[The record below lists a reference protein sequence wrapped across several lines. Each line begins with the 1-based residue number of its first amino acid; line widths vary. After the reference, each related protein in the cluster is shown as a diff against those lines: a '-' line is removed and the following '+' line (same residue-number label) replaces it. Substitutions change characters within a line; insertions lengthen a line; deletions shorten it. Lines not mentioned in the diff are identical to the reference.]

1 MSTARHLRTVPR
13 PYDLPDVFA
22 SLEDGMRLLNA
33 DVDDL
38 SDREAWAEA
47 HRVRRALAELLAHG
61 DRALVLPPF
70 ERVSA
75 VAWCRRRLALLDA
88 RRAS

>member
-1 MSTARHLRTVPR
+1 MSAARHLRIVPR
-13 PYDLPDVFA
+13 PYNLPDPFA
-22 SLEDGMRLLNA
+22 SLEDGLRLLNEDVA
-33 DVDDL
+33 DF
-38 SDREAWAEA
+38 SACEAWAEA